1 MIIMRMC
8 SCRRIVLALSLV
20 GPLYFSFKSLEAAN
34 EEHALVWLKYW
45 TGLGVYLAVDS
56 VLTPLFRGPISELIE
71 CIKMGVLIWMQI
83 QAPQIFYD
91 SFVGPQLLKWEPEI
105 DYLFKKFVAKR

>member
-1 MIIMRMC
+1 MRMC
-8 SCRRIVLALSLV
+8 SCRKIVLALGLV

-34 EEHALVWLKYW
+34 EERALVWLKYW

-56 VLTPLFRGPISELIE
+56 VLALLFCGPISGLIE
-71 CIKMGVLIWMQI
+71 CIGMAVLIWMQI

-105 DYLFKKFVAKR
+105 DYLFKNIVAKR